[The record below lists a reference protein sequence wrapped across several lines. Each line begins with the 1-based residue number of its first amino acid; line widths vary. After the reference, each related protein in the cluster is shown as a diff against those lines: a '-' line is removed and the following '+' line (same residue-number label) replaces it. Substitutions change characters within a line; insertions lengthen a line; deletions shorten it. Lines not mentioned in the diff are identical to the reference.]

1 MLTRVSLVL
10 QSIIPLHSWEKE
22 SPQHMTSD
30 WFIILLAACFTPA
43 LTFLVCWNLHNL
55 LCVSVC
61 FSAIGRWCFFSPFP
75 TWLCLNECIL
85 CHIYVGCHHCQ
96 IVLEVRSNWVEKHSG
111 LQMLMLAIYSTM
123 KDEHKGCYMSVV
135 LILTLFLTLSI
146 SLLYV
151 LLTFSL
157 LLSAPFLWTIT
168 GFVPFLS
175 TSSSSHLSVHLSSFS
190 YLYVAFLCTGT
201 TPGSHCFENLARGTS
216 AAVL

>member
-43 LTFLVCWNLHNL
+43 LTFLVCWNLHNW

-85 CHIYVGCHHCQ
+85 CHICVGCHHCQ
-96 IVLEVRSNWVEKHSG
+96 IVPRGEIKLSRKTQWPSNVNGWQFIQLWKMSIRVVICLWFLFS
-111 LQMLMLAIYSTM
+111 LFFWLCLSLS
-123 KDEHKGCYMSVV
+123 YMSCS
-135 LILTLFLTLSI
+135 LFPSYCQPPFCE
-146 SLLYV
+146 LLQA
-151 LLTFSL
+151 LFSFSL
-157 LLSAPFLWTIT
+157 RLHLPISVSIWVI
-168 GFVPFLS
+168 FLS
-175 TSSSSHLSVHLSSFS
+175 
-190 YLYVAFLCTGT
+190 CT
-201 TPGSHCFENLARGTS
+201 
-216 AAVL
+216 